1 MILRMPPA
9 IARAAAQIPLA
20 VSGQW
25 PAGAWRGNFP
35 RAGRKSAVLR
45 IPSIRNH
52 TMKIAKDTAV
62 TLSYKVADAQGKL
75 VEQSSAPMVYL
86 HGGYGNTLPK
96 IEEALDGQEPGF
108 QTVLALEPQDAFGL
122 RDESLVRTIP
132 RTQFPPGVKVGGQL
146 EGRGEDGRQQV
157 FNVMKIKGDTVM
169 LDGNHPLAGK
179 ALRFT
184 LKVTDVRAAS
194 EEEIAHRHVHG
205 EHGHH
210 H

>member
-1 MILRMPPA
+1 
-9 IARAAAQIPLA
+9 
-20 VSGQW
+20 
-25 PAGAWRGNFP
+25 
-35 RAGRKSAVLR
+35 
-45 IPSIRNH
+45 
-52 TMKIAKDTAV
+52 MKIAKDTAV
-62 TLSYKVADAQGKL
+62 TLNYKVADAQGKL
-75 VEQSSAPMVYL
+75 VEQSNAPMVYL

-96 IEEALDGQEPGF
+96 IEEALDGQEKGF

-122 RDESLVRTIP
+122 RDEDLVRTIP

-146 EGRGEDGRQQV
+146 EGHGEDGRQHV
-157 FNVMKIKGDTVM
+157 FNVIKIKGDTVL